1 MDTFRTVNLK
11 KLILT
16 NALFLLLVTA
26 VAVAGIWLPRKLG
39 APGPSASASSAT
51 PASGT
56 AINAYLGED
65 PAETAQGLKT
75 LQSLQSAFRS
85 VAANVLPT
93 IVEVDVVDIVQA
105 PSAGSG
111 TPFDFFF
118 GPRGSQGQTPQ
129 FRQQGLGS
137 GVIVRQDGSKV
148 YVLTN
153 NHVAGDAEEISIR
166 LYDGQQFTAK
176 LAGSDPKKDLA
187 LVSFESKESLPVA
200 KLGDSDSLMVG
211 DWVLA
216 VGSPLGFESTVT
228 SGIVSALGREA
239 ASGSDVGS
247 FTDYI
252 QTDAAI
258 NQGNSG
264 GALVNILGEVI
275 GLNTWIASSSGGN
288 IGLGFAIPINN
299 AKKAINDFIT
309 KGRSEYGW
317 LGISMG
323 SLSLQ
328 SAKDLSLENAN
339 GAFVYGV
346 FKKSP
351 AAAAGVL
358 PGDFVTSV
366 NGTTVKDGSDLLKLV
381 SNLEPG
387 SKVEFGVLRN
397 GLPLKLAAK
406 ITTRDDESIA
416 SSSSSLWPGFALAP
430 ITEDIRAQLN
440 LGAAAGN
447 LVIINVEQGSP
458 AQIAGLSQGDVVR
471 KLNGNEVKTLADFYR
486 AFNDT
491 KSREVM
497 LNITRQGTDLVIG
510 LVR

>member
-1 MDTFRTVNLK
+1 MNTTSIINVR
-11 KLILT
+11 KLILI
-16 NALFLLLVTA
+16 NALILLLVSA
-26 VAVAGIWLPRKLG
+26 VAVAGIWLPKRTGTSGSL
-39 APGPSASASSAT
+39 AAASSASSAS
-51 PASGT
+51 AA
-56 AINAYLGED
+56 AINAYLGEN
-65 PAETAQGLKT
+65 PAETAQGLRS
-75 LQSLQSAFRS
+75 LQNLQSAFRS

-111 TPFDFFF
+111 TPFEFFF
-118 GPRGSQGQTPQ
+118 GPRGNQGQTPQ

-153 NHVAGDAEEISIR
+153 NHVAGEAEEISIR
-166 LYDGQQFTAK
+166 LYDGRQFTAK
-176 LAGSDPKKDLA
+176 LVGSDSKKDLA
-187 LVSFESKESLPVA
+187 LVSFESDEQLPVA
-200 KLGDSDSLMVG
+200 RLGDSDTLMVG

-228 SGIVSALGREA
+228 SGIVSALGRQA

-264 GALVNILGEVI
+264 GALVNIFGEVV

-299 AKKAINDFIT
+299 AKKAIDDFIS

-328 SAKDLSLENAN
+328 SAQDLSLENAK

-351 AAAAGVL
+351 ADAAGVL

-366 NGTTVKDGSDLLKLV
+366 NGAAVKDGSDLLKLV

-387 SKVEFGVLRN
+387 SRVEFAVIRN
-397 GLPLKLAAK
+397 GQPLKLTAR
-406 ITTRDDESIA
+406 ITVRDDESVA
-416 SSSSSLWPGFALAP
+416 SSSGALWPGFALAP
-430 ITEDIRAQLN
+430 MSGDIRAQLN
-440 LGAAAGN
+440 LDANAGN

-471 KLNGNEVKTLADFYR
+471 KLNGNEVKTLAEFYR

-497 LNITRQGTDLVIG
+497 LNITRQSTDLVIG

>member
-1 MDTFRTVNLK
+1 MDTLRMVNLK
-11 KLILT
+11 KLILI

-26 VAVAGIWLPRKLG
+26 VAVAGIWLPRSLG
-39 APGPSASASSAT
+39 ASGSLASASSASPT
-51 PASGT
+51 SAA
-56 AINAYLGED
+56 AINAFLGEN
-65 PAETAQGLKT
+65 PAETTQGLKM

-105 PSAGSG
+105 PSVGSG

-118 GPRGSQGQTPQ
+118 GPRSNQGETPQ

-153 NHVAGDAEEISIR
+153 SHVAGDAEEISVR
-166 LYDGQQFTAK
+166 LFDGQQFTAK
-176 LAGSDPKKDLA
+176 LVGSDSKKDLA
-187 LVSFESKESLPVA
+187 LVSFESKEQLPVA
-200 KLGDSDSLMVG
+200 ELGDSDSLMVG

-228 SGIVSALGREA
+228 SGIVSAVGREA
-239 ASGSDVGS
+239 ASGSNVGS

-264 GALVNILGEVI
+264 GALVNILGEVV

-299 AKKAINDFIT
+299 AKKAINDIIT

-323 SLSLQ
+323 SLSLP
-328 SAKDLSLENAN
+328 SARDLSLENAK

-346 FKKSP
+346 FEKSP
-351 AAAAGVL
+351 ADAAGVL

-366 NGTTVKDGSDLLKLV
+366 NATAVKDGSDLLKLV

-387 SKVEFGVLRN
+387 SRVKFGVIRN
-397 GLPLKLAAK
+397 GEALELSAR
-406 ITTRDDESIA
+406 ITARNDESIA
-416 SSSSSLWPGFALAP
+416 ASSSALWPGFALAP
-430 ITEDIRAQLN
+430 LTDDIRAQLN
-440 LGAAAGN
+440 ISSNAGD
-447 LVIINVEQGSP
+447 LVIVNVEQGSP

-471 KLNGNEVKTLADFYR
+471 KLNGNQVETLADFYR
-486 AFNDT
+486 IFNDT
-491 KSREVM
+491 KSREIM
-497 LNITRQGTDLVIG
+497 FNITRQSTDLVIG